1 MRAKNFI
8 IKDILKKKTDV
19 HGILVRTVVSSTDNL
34 CKQFEPRSG
43 PTKGQVTSGSKLF
56 DTLMIFLKVFFEKVD
71 FEKNQQTTKN
81 ISVITQ

>member
-19 HGILVRTVVSSTDNL
+19 HGNLVRTVVSSTDNI

-43 PTKGQVTSGSKLF
+43 PIKCQVTSGSKLF
-56 DTLMIFLKVFFEKVD
+56 YTLMIFLKVFFEKVY
-71 FEKNQQTTKN
+71 FEKNQQRTK
-81 ISVITQ
+81 TLK